1 MLFSDVRED
10 MYLTDG
16 WSLLE
21 VVARWIGDHWAPS
34 TPRTVV
40 CLDALSE
47 QMVVLSEHDLAGYWE
62 LQPW

>member
-1 MLFSDVRED
+1 MLFIDVRED

-21 VVARWIGDHWAPS
+21 VIARRIGDHWPPSAP
-34 TPRTVV
+34 RGVV
-40 CLDALSE
+40 CLDALTE

-62 LQPW
+62 LQAW